1 MFPEETLHC
10 VEWAKDIFGTLF
22 TLNPQNF
29 NKLKS
34 TPIEDIE
41 FHSSSEFKNIKRVIK
56 FAASRPKSFDDCI
69 RLAR

>member
-10 VEWAKDIFGTLF
+10 VEWAKEIFGTLF

-34 TPIEDIE
+34 TSIEDIE
-41 FHSSSEFKNIKRVIK
+41 FTQSTELKNIK
-56 FAASRPKSFDDCI
+56 
-69 RLAR
+69 